1 MIGGLGGLGGPGGE
15 LAKATCSR
23 AGCREAAT
31 WRIEWRNPRIHTGDR
46 SKTWL
51 ACEEHVG
58 YLRDFLEARSFP
70 VEVGPFEASETSV
83 EIDSAPNAATR
94 SDS

>member
-1 MIGGLGGLGGPGGE
+1 MIGGLGGAGGE
-15 LAKATCSR
+15 LAQATCSR
-23 AGCREAAT
+23 AGCREAAA

-70 VEVGPFEASETSV
+70 VDVRQFAASDSVVEAT
-83 EIDSAPNAATR
+83 SAPDAATR